1 MKKILIFLNLFLLT
15 GCSTL
20 LDAYLMKYDSNEYKI
35 ITEIRTTA
43 ELARDKCEGS
53 TAADESLN
61 LYTLTVSFVNYTEFL
76 PHDDKVK
83 NAAIELNKMS
93 AGLKDQYLKGTKVSP
108 SFCKI
113 KFENIENSAKIIQQA
128 VGAKPR

>member
-1 MKKILIFLNLFLLT
+1 MKKILFLILFFLT

-20 LDAYLMKYDSNEYKI
+20 VDSYLMKYDTNEYQL
-35 ITEIRTTA
+35 ITEIRTTSQ
-43 ELARDKCEGS
+43 LAKEKCD
-53 TAADESLN
+53 TPDAATDSVK
-61 LYTLTVSFVNYTEFL
+61 LYSLTVSFVNYTQFL

-83 NAAIELNKMS
+83 NAAVELNKMS
-93 AGLKDQYLKGTKVSP
+93 NGLRDQYAKSSKVSAA
-108 SFCKI
+108 FCKI

>member
-1 MKKILIFLNLFLLT
+1 MKKLLLISAVFLLT

-20 LDAYLMKYDSNEYKI
+20 VDSYLMKFDSNEYQTI
-35 ITEIRTTA
+35 SNIRTTA
-43 ELARDKCEGS
+43 QLAKEKCDSPDVAADS
-53 TAADESLN
+53 TA
-61 LYTLTVSFVNYTEFL
+61 LYALTVSFVNYTQFL

-83 NAAIELNKMS
+83 HAAVELNKMS
-93 AGLKDQYLKGTKVSP
+93 AGLRDQYAKGNKVSP
-108 SFCKI
+108 TFCKI